1 MLRSVQTFVAKTKA
15 LRVGDPTQVDM
26 HVGAITMQEQFDKIA
41 AYVALANDGD
51 GTILAGGKRMD
62 GPGMFWEP
70 TIIEAAPHAR
80 VARQEIFRPVVVAT
94 RASWRNLL
102 LRLPR

>member
-51 GTILAGGKRMD
+51 GTILAGGKRWTVRECS
-62 GPGMFWEP
+62 GSQRSSKLRRTHES
-70 TIIEAAPHAR
+70 
-80 VARQEIFRPVVVAT
+80 
-94 RASWRNLL
+94 RAKKSSDRSSSLRRELL
-102 LRLPR
+102 GGICS